1 MIKAYTTDET
11 LIVRDEYSL
20 KCHKPLPVPADNI
33 DIDDFFNRWDTLTAT
48 AFEGL
53 PSFIR
58 DSFEVRALSKLITN
72 QQFKNS
78 AKSAV
83 QFHNSVREGL
93 LSMMESGFINIMPTT
108 AKQEFFAF
116 MQYAISPYSHLYTEC
131 DAILI
136 KNGNLMDMLLIG
148 HHQFDVLIFDRGLVD
163 SHAISFALKLGLPV
177 VVTTE
182 ELTFSDKKRRIRL
195 TQDHNANASLDK
207 ALPFKV
213 NIDIISHPR
222 QLKIIEKLLVSTKF
236 VSV

>member
-1 MIKAYTTDET
+1 MIKAYTNDDT
-11 LIVRDEYSL
+11 LMVRDEYSL
-20 KCHKPLPVPADNI
+20 KCHEPLPVPVDNI
-33 DIDDFFNRWDTLTAT
+33 DIGDFFDRWEKLTTT
-48 AFEGL
+48 AFDGL

-78 AKSAV
+78 AKRSV
-83 QFHNSVREGL
+83 EYHDSVREGL

-116 MQYAISPYSHLYTEC
+116 MQYAISPYSHLYTDC

-136 KNGNLMDMLLIG
+136 NNGNLMDMLLIG

-177 VVTTE
+177 VVTTD
-182 ELTFSDKKRRIRL
+182 ELIFSQNKRQMRL
-195 TQDHNANASLDK
+195 TREPQTNTSFDR
-207 ALPFKV
+207 ALPFEV
-213 NIDIISHPR
+213 NIEVISHPK
-222 QLKIIEKLLVSTKF
+222 QVKGYEYG
-236 VSV
+236 

>member
-1 MIKAYTTDET
+1 MRHFDSDTSK
-11 LIVRDEYSL
+11 
-20 KCHKPLPVPADNI
+20 
-33 DIDDFFNRWDTLTAT
+33 DFNTFSNA
-48 AFEGL
+48 AA
-53 PSFIR
+53 S
-58 DSFEVRALSKLITN
+58 
-72 QQFKNS
+72 
-78 AKSAV
+78 
-83 QFHNSVREGL
+83 
-93 LSMMESGFINIMPTT
+93 
-108 AKQEFFAF
+108 
-116 MQYAISPYSHLYTEC
+116 EC

>member
-1 MIKAYTTDET
+1 MIAY
-11 LIVRDEYSL
+11 
-20 KCHKPLPVPADNI
+20 
-33 DIDDFFNRWDTLTAT
+33 
-48 AFEGL
+48 
-53 PSFIR
+53 
-58 DSFEVRALSKLITN
+58 
-72 QQFKNS
+72 
-78 AKSAV
+78 
-83 QFHNSVREGL
+83 
-93 LSMMESGFINIMPTT
+93 
-108 AKQEFFAF
+108 
-116 MQYAISPYSHLYTEC
+116 
-131 DAILI
+131 
-136 KNGNLMDMLLIG
+136 LIG